1 MFLSVTSLWRFW
13 IVILLV
19 VTSLCSFGRAFSE
32 WQPDVVPPAGDCHQ
46 THSCPD
52 SDEGGTGSP
61 TTTESSQSILQV
73 DFPNGIGHGTPLPA
87 DREVRYPAHEF
98 FQRDALTEN
107 YGDGGEGNF
116 PTSTAV
122 PRETLQRPNL
132 DETSTSTEN
141 RTNSYAAVLSIG
153 RTGDAG
159 SVAQRKKYSWSA
171 RSLPPTEGPRAH
183 RLRRDEFSEMTTHL
197 PRIGTMEP
205 KINRKPFP
213 VVTVTSRI
221 LSPGRNR
228 NEGKKLE
235 SEKSPLSRDPQI
247 RNIEFEPVPE
257 GDRYGTDTTLAQPT
271 ILAWAGAF
279 VSLLQ
284 PSHFPYD
291 LVMEALERRITAEEL
306 ITESLQAEPGFIA
319 CIGVGLT
326 LAVGVPILGLMI
338 CCCRLCGRC
347 GGKRKQ
353 HNRTTCFNCQRR
365 TLTVSLASISMAVS
379 LGIIVVL
386 VSNERLGWAV
396 NEARVSVKDNVRDL
410 DTFLRNTKMQ
420 LRYLVSNS
428 LEQTVDAIHED
439 LDDIEFLLG
448 RPLQRELA
456 AEAQI
461 EVALD
466 SLLHI
471 SSSLRDIA
479 GRMRALEESRLQ
491 AAARA
496 EELRGRLYDL
506 SQDIKRFVERCTPED
521 AELCKS
527 LDHQGLE
534 LEARFDSFSFS
545 EQLRHLS
552 AVENHNL
559 TETARHARLEFENI
573 PAYVEVV
580 TRQTRED
587 VKRVVRNFR
596 ARVYNKVRGL
606 DDVAFD
612 LEVRTRDM
620 TWRVDEAAANLQ
632 EHEIYRWY
640 IGLVIALSLAFVW
653 TLMTIGLIC
662 GCCSH
667 SASQAPTERS
677 CISNSAGQTLISSVF
692 FMFLFSAILWTAV
705 VALFVVGAHAH
716 AFICHPL
723 YEEPYFP
730 TLTHL
735 IDESGMVSHGPLLS
749 NVLHKNRNVPLS
761 IGHVLNQ
768 CKEGEAAYHVFK
780 LNHYFDIEAEI
791 NPHTTLDLREPL
803 GRLNVNLSH
812 VELLS
817 PEAEAH
823 LDSFLRSIRID
834 MEPYRRQ
841 MEKPLVRK
849 SLPALTEQMQNIAG
863 QLRSVSSSAEL
874 FRMVARTRNLVS
886 NTLYPL
892 EKRKEDVT
900 YQVATLDM
908 EVMPLQRQIN
918 QSSGHLRTIQ
928 YFIHNHGSSLAA
940 SKARAYVE
948 RILSYPRQYA
958 DHVRNSALHH
968 VAPCTP
974 VWNLYDSARGVSC
987 NGIIE
992 PLNALWLATGWCL
1005 LLFLPAIC
1013 MSLSLARFYLRMDYD
1028 DDTLPLQSNGSPSG
1042 SQTNVHTTESSVM
1055 WASKDNGNRPS
1066 RSYQTRHQNG
1076 PPEEERTEQLYAPPR
1091 RRSRSKSQTRSR
1103 RQSGSTQPSREI
1115 CDLIAGVQ
1123 VATWRDAWKAG
1134 ANFVTMEL
1142 VSRHVHRSIDWVH
1155 HHWND
1160 DPRALAEKLA
1170 VAGRE
1175 NTYQEPG
1182 PPTDT
1187 TEKSECGNCCD
1198 GT

>member
-1 MFLSVTSLWRFW
+1 MFLSATWLWKFW
-13 IVILLV
+13 VWTLV
-19 VTSLCSFGRAFSE
+19 VTSLFSRGRSFSE
-32 WQPDVVPPAGDCHQ
+32 WQGDVVPDCLE
-46 THSCPD
+46 THSCQDDNDGSESPSVTKSSHQTTIRDLRVGDGSQMPIDNEKSFQSDSTIESYTEPD
-52 SDEGGTGSP
+52 AE
-61 TTTESSQSILQV
+61 I
-73 DFPNGIGHGTPLPA
+73 F
-87 DREVRYPAHEF
+87 
-98 FQRDALTEN
+98 LTEEN
-107 YGDGGEGNF
+107 SKEERDLT
-116 PTSTAV
+116 TSTV
-122 PRETLQRPNL
+122 DPRETLQKPSDLKDSGVQTTPIPLGPEENMSG
-132 DETSTSTEN
+132 THSEN
-141 RTNSYAAVLSIG
+141 RTTDQEVAVLSIG
-153 RTGDAG
+153 RTNDA
-159 SVAQRKKYSWSA
+159 VRNAQRKYSWSA
-171 RSLPPTEGPRAH
+171 KFLPPQGPHAH
-183 RLRRDEFSEMTTHL
+183 PLRRDEFSEATTQQPHL
-197 PRIGTMEP
+197 SRIGTMEP
-205 KINRKPFP
+205 KLTRKPYP
-213 VVTVTSRI
+213 VVTVTSRV
-221 LSPGRNR
+221 LSSGRNR
-228 NEGKKLE
+228 NEGKTPE
-235 SEKSPLSRDPQI
+235 IEKSPLSRDPQI

-257 GDRYGTDTTLAQPT
+257 GDLYRTDTTHAKPT

-291 LVMEALERRITAEEL
+291 LVKEALERRITAEEL
-306 ITESLQAEPGFIA
+306 VTESLQAEPGFIA
-319 CIGVGLT
+319 CIGIGLT
-326 LAVGVPILGLMI
+326 LAVAVPILGIVI

-353 HNRTTCFNCQRR
+353 HHHTTCFTCQRR
-365 TLTVSLASISMAVS
+365 SLIVSLTSLSMAVS

-396 NEARVSVKDNVRDL
+396 GEARASVKDNVRDL

-428 LEQTVDAIHED
+428 LEQTVDAINED

-456 AEAQI
+456 GEAQI

-471 SSSLRDIA
+471 SSNLRGIA

-521 AELCKS
+521 ADLCKS
-527 LDHQGLE
+527 LDPQGLE

-640 IGLVIALSLAFVW
+640 IGLAIALSLAFVW
-653 TLMTIGLIC
+653 TLMTIGLMC

-677 CISNSAGQTLISSVF
+677 CISNSAGQTLITSVF
-692 FMFLFSAILWTAV
+692 FMFVFSAILWTAV

-723 YEEPYFP
+723 YEEPNFP

-735 IDESGMVSHGPLLS
+735 IDESGMISHGPLLS
-749 NVLHKNRNVPLS
+749 NVLHKDRNVHLG

-768 CKEGEAAYHVFK
+768 CREGEAAYHVFK

-791 NPHTTLDLREPL
+791 NPHKTLDLREPL
-803 GRLNVNLSH
+803 GRLHVNLSH

-817 PEAEAH
+817 PEAEDH

-834 MEPYRRQ
+834 MEPYRRE

-874 FRMVARTRNLVS
+874 FRMVARTRNLIT

-892 EKRKEDVT
+892 EKRKEDLT

-940 SKARAYVE
+940 SKAQAYTE
-948 RILSYPRQYA
+948 RILNYPRQYA

-1005 LLFLPAIC
+1005 LLLLPAIC
-1013 MSLSLARFYLRMDYD
+1013 VSLSLARFYLRMDCD

-1042 SQTNVHTTESSVM
+1042 SQTNVQTTEAM
-1055 WASKDNGNRPS
+1055 WASKDNGS
-1066 RSYQTRHQNG
+1066 RTSRGYPARHKNG
-1076 PPEEERTEQLYAPPR
+1076 NA
-1091 RRSRSKSQTRSR
+1091 
-1103 RQSGSTQPSREI
+1103 
-1115 CDLIAGVQ
+1115 
-1123 VATWRDAWKAG
+1123 
-1134 ANFVTMEL
+1134 
-1142 VSRHVHRSIDWVH
+1142 
-1155 HHWND
+1155 HW
-1160 DPRALAEKLA
+1160 
-1170 VAGRE
+1170 
-1175 NTYQEPG
+1175 
-1182 PPTDT
+1182 
-1187 TEKSECGNCCD
+1187 
-1198 GT
+1198 

>member
-1 MFLSVTSLWRFW
+1 MFLSATLPWKFR
-13 IVILLV
+13 IVLLLV
-19 VTSLCSFGRAFSE
+19 VTSLCSYGGAFSE
-32 WQPDVVPPAGDCHQ
+32 WQQSPDVAPPPAGVCHE
-46 THSCPD
+46 TDSCRD
-52 SDEGGTGSP
+52 SDEGGSGSP
-61 TTTESSQSILQV
+61 TTTES
-73 DFPNGIGHGTPLPA
+73 
-87 DREVRYPAHEF
+87 
-98 FQRDALTEN
+98 
-107 YGDGGEGNF
+107 YGDGEEGGIQ
-116 PTSTAV
+116 TSTAV

-132 DETSTSTEN
+132 DETSASPTEN
-141 RTNSYAAVLSIG
+141 RTGGFAAVLSIG
-153 RTGDAG
+153 RTGDAAADG
-159 SVAQRKKYSWSA
+159 VAWRKKKYYSWST
-171 RSLPPTEGPRAH
+171 RSLPTTEGPHAH
-183 RLRRDEFSEMTTHL
+183 PLRREEFSEVTTHL
-197 PRIGTMEP
+197 PRIGTAEP
-205 KINRKPFP
+205 KTNSRNKPFP

-228 NEGKKLE
+228 NEGKK
-235 SEKSPLSRDPQI
+235 SDGEKSPLSRDPQI

-257 GDRYGTDTTLAQPT
+257 GDRYGTDTTHAQPT

-326 LAVGVPILGLMI
+326 LAVGVPILGLLI

-353 HNRTTCFNCQRR
+353 HNHTTCFNFQRR
-365 TLTVSLASISMAVS
+365 TLTVSLASLSMAVS

-456 AEAQI
+456 GEAQI

-545 EQLRHLS
+545 EQLRLLS

-620 TWRVDEAAANLQ
+620 TWRVDEAAASLQ

-653 TLMTIGLIC
+653 TLMTIGLMC

-667 SASQAPTERS
+667 SSSQAPTERS

-735 IDESGMVSHGPLLS
+735 IDESGMVSRGPLLS

-761 IGHVLNQ
+761 IGHVLSQ

-834 MEPYRRQ
+834 MEPYRRE

-940 SKARAYVE
+940 SKARSYVE
-948 RILSYPRQYA
+948 RILNYPRQYA

-1013 MSLSLARFYLRMDYD
+1013 VSLSLARFYLRMDYD
-1028 DDTLPLQSNGSPSG
+1028 DDTLPL
-1042 SQTNVHTTESSVM
+1042 
-1055 WASKDNGNRPS
+1055 
-1066 RSYQTRHQNG
+1066 
-1076 PPEEERTEQLYAPPR
+1076 PPEEERTEQLYATPR

-1103 RQSGSTQPSREI
+1103 KPSGSTQPSREV

-1170 VAGRE
+1170 AAAARE
-1175 NTYQEPG
+1175 NMYNEPG